1 MPAHNV
7 PETSLDHALTLHLVE
22 SSNDV
27 LDAHHLF
34 MIPGGSMSERRAGSA
49 LERPVYS
56 SVFMTK
62 QISHYDLGEKLGT
75 GGMGVVYQATDR
87 RLGRPVALKFLS
99 DSLGDDELIRRRF
112 MQEARAASSL
122 DHPNICTIFEIDE
135 AGDGEMFIAMAFYP
149 GETLNRIIARGPLP
163 TEKALTIATQVAR
176 GLAAAHDELIIHRDI
191 KPGNIMVT
199 DKDTVKIL
207 DFGLAKL
214 ARHSGLTRPDSTLGT
229 PGYMSPE
236 QIRSDN
242 VDHRTDIWALGV
254 VLFEMLTGRLPFKGE
269 RTESLI
275 HSILSDEP
283 ARVTSLRT
291 GLPPRID
298 KVLQKALSKDPRRR
312 YEKMSE
318 LIADLQALSS
328 EAGSGE
334 VTVQRPAAPKRRSV
348 AVLPFVDMSP
358 HKDQEYFCDGIA
370 EELLSAL
377 SRIQELHVASRTSAF
392 QFKGTA
398 MDVRDIGEKLD
409 VGTVLEGSVRKAGD
423 RVRVTARLVNV
434 SDGYR
439 LWTEQYDRDM
449 KDIFAIQDEIAQSIA
464 NALEVALGPEQ
475 QSPIEKAKPKDVEA
489 YDFYL
494 QGRQLFHQL
503 RRKPLELAR
512 QMFSRAIE
520 IDPEYARAY
529 AGLADCSSYLRLYFG
544 AGDEAVEEAKRA
556 TLKALELDPDLAEAR
571 VSRGFALS
579 LTKDYEEAE
588 RELRKAIELNP
599 SLFEAHYI
607 AARVYYAQGRY
618 SDAARHFARARDI
631 SPEAYD
637 SWYFLASCYRAMG
650 ESDKVRTATLE
661 TVEAAKRR
669 LSTHPDET
677 RAWTLGAAALA
688 DLGEPEKAAEWI
700 ARALAIDSDE
710 PVIQYNAA
718 CTYAGLRK
726 VDEAIRCLE
735 KATGMGFVSKEWI
748 ENDSDLDPLRDD
760 PRFQQLLAGLD

>member
-1 MPAHNV
+1 
-7 PETSLDHALTLHLVE
+7 
-22 SSNDV
+22 
-27 LDAHHLF
+27 
-34 MIPGGSMSERRAGSA
+34 MSR
-49 LERPVYS
+49 
-56 SVFMTK
+56 
-62 QISHYDLGEKLGT
+62 QISHYDLGEKLGV

-87 RLGRPVALKFLS
+87 RLGRRVALKFLS
-99 DSLGDDELIRRRF
+99 DALGDDESVRQRF

-135 AGDGEMFIAMAFYP
+135 TGDGEMFIAMAFYP
-149 GETLNRIIARGPLP
+149 GETLNSIIQKGPLP
-163 TEKALTIATQVAR
+163 ADKAMTIALQVAR

-199 DKDTVKIL
+199 EKDTVKIL

-214 ARHSGLTRPDSTLGT
+214 ARHSGLTRPNSTLGT
-229 PGYMSPE
+229 PAYMSPE

-269 RTESLI
+269 RTESMI
-275 HSILSDEP
+275 HSILSEEP
-283 ARVTSLRT
+283 YRASSLRS

-298 KVLQKALSKDPRRR
+298 NVIQKALAKDPKRR
-312 YEKMSE
+312 YEKMAD
-318 LIADLQALSS
+318 LIADLQEMSS
-328 EAGSGE
+328 GVGSGE
-334 VTVQRPAAPKRRSV
+334 VTVQRAAEPKRSSV

-358 HKDQEYFCDGIA
+358 QKDQEYFCDGIA

-377 SRIQELHVASRTSAF
+377 SQIRELHVASRTSAF

-398 MDVRDIGEKLD
+398 MDVRDIGEKLN

-439 LWTEQYDRDM
+439 LWAEQYDRDM

-464 NALEVALGPEQ
+464 HALEVALGTEEK
-475 QSPIEKAKPKDVEA
+475 SPIEKAKPKDVEA
-489 YDFYL
+489 YDYYL

-503 RRKPLELAR
+503 RRKPLEVAR

-529 AGLADCSSYLRLYFG
+529 AGIADCSSYLRLYFG
-544 AGDEAVEEAKRA
+544 AGEGAVEEAKSASR
-556 TLKALELDPDLAEAR
+556 KALELDPDLAEAR

-579 LTKDYEEAE
+579 LTKEYEEAE
-588 RELRKAIELNP
+588 RELQKAIELNP

-607 AARVYYAQGRY
+607 AARVYFAQGRY
-618 SDAARHFARARDI
+618 EDAARHFAKARDI

-637 SWYFLASCYRAMG
+637 SWYFLASCYRSLG
-650 ESDKVRTATLE
+650 ETGKVRTATLE

-669 LSTHPDET
+669 LASHPDET
-677 RAWTLGAAALA
+677 RAWTMGAAALA
-688 DLGEPEKAAEWI
+688 DLGEPDKAAEWI
-700 ARALAIDSDE
+700 GRALAIDSDE

-718 CTYAGLRK
+718 CTYAGLGK
-726 VDEAIRCLE
+726 VEEAMQCLE
-735 KATGMGFVSKEWI
+735 KATSMGFVSKEWMI
-748 ENDSDLDPLRDD
+748 NDSDLDPLRDD
-760 PRFQQLLAGLD
+760 PRFQKLLEGLT

>member
-1 MPAHNV
+1 
-7 PETSLDHALTLHLVE
+7 
-22 SSNDV
+22 
-27 LDAHHLF
+27 
-34 MIPGGSMSERRAGSA
+34 MSR
-49 LERPVYS
+49 
-56 SVFMTK
+56 
-62 QISHYDLGEKLGT
+62 QISHYALGEKLGM
-75 GGMGVVYQATDR
+75 GGMGVVYQATDT

-99 DSLGDDELIRRRF
+99 EALGDDEQIRRRF

-135 AGDGEMFIAMAFYP
+135 TDDGEMFIAMAFYP
-149 GETLNRIIARGPLP
+149 GETLNTMISRGQFG
-163 TEKALTIATQVAR
+163 TEKGLTIAIQVAR
-176 GLAAAHDELIIHRDI
+176 GLAAAHEELIIHRDI

-199 DKDTVKIL
+199 EKDTVKIL

-242 VDHRTDIWALGV
+242 VDHRTDIWSLGV

-269 RTESLI
+269 RTESMI
-275 HSILSDEP
+275 HSILNDEP
-283 ARVTSLRT
+283 IKPTSLRS
-291 GLPPRID
+291 GLPARMD
-298 KVLQKALSKDPRRR
+298 RVVQKAMAKDPRRR
-312 YEKMSE
+312 YEKMTDF
-318 LIADLQALSS
+318 IADLQEMIS
-328 EAGSGE
+328 EDDSGA
-334 VTVQRPAAPKRRSV
+334 VTVQRQAEAKRSSV

-358 HKDQEYFCDGIA
+358 QRDQEYFCDGIA

-377 SRIQELHVASRTSAF
+377 SQIRELHVASRTSSF

-398 MDVRDIGEKLD
+398 MDVRDIGEKLN

-464 NALEVALGPEQ
+464 QALEVALGAE

-489 YDFYL
+489 YDYYL

-520 IDPEYARAY
+520 IDPDYARAH

-544 AGDEAVEEAKRA
+544 AGEEAVEEAKRA
-556 TLKALELDPDLAEAR
+556 SLRAMELDPTLAEAR

-579 LTKDYEEAE
+579 LTKEYEEAE
-588 RELRKAIELNP
+588 RELQKAIELNP
-599 SLFEAHYI
+599 TLFEAHYI
-607 AARVYYAQGRY
+607 AARVFYAQGRY
-618 SDAARHFARARDI
+618 QDAARHFERSRDI

-637 SWYFLASCYRAMG
+637 VWYLLAACYRSLG
-650 ESDKVRTATLE
+650 ETGKVRSATLE
-661 TVEAAKRR
+661 AVESAKKR

-677 RAWTLGAAALA
+677 RAWTFGASALA
-688 DLGEPEKAAEWI
+688 ELGEPDKAAEWI
-700 ARALAIDSDE
+700 GRALAIDPDE

-718 CTYAGLRK
+718 CTYAGLGK
-726 VDEAIRCLE
+726 VDEALRCLE
-735 KATGMGFVSKEWI
+735 TATGFGFVSKEWM
-748 ENDSDLDPLRDD
+748 ENDSDLDPLRED
-760 PRFQQLLAGLD
+760 PRFQELLSRIT